1 MEISRVPET
10 EADFSSTKTGKVEL
24 TPQQIK
30 EQQALFEHQQ
40 QMMLK
45 ERKRRVKVLK
55 EDVEWMETNY
65 KYMQLRMALPEL
77 EFKYNQFLQ
86 KEEELIKQQQSVK
99 ENMDNKEEPVKEA
112 EVTNGT
118 NVEEGKS

>member
-1 MEISRVPET
+1 MEISKAPEA
-10 EADFSSTKTGKVEL
+10 EVETKKVEL

-45 ERKRRVKVLK
+45 ERKRRVKILK

-86 KEEELIKQQQSVK
+86 KEEELFKQQQAVK
-99 ENMDNKEEPVKEA
+99 EDMGNEEGPVKETDSN
-112 EVTNGT
+112 VGT
-118 NVEEGKS
+118 GVDETKS

>member
-1 MEISRVPET
+1 MEISKAPEAEV
-10 EADFSSTKTGKVEL
+10 EAKQVEL

-45 ERKRRVKVLK
+45 ERKRRVKILK

-77 EFKYNQFLQ
+77 ESKYNQFLQ
-86 KEEELIKQQQSVK
+86 REEGLFKQQQAVK
-99 ENMDNKEEPVKEA
+99 ESMDNGEGPAKETISDVGTGVDEVK
-112 EVTNGT
+112 
-118 NVEEGKS
+118 S

>member
-1 MEISRVPET
+1 MEISRVSEAEVET
-10 EADFSSTKTGKVEL
+10 KKVEL

-77 EFKYNQFLQ
+77 ESKYNQFLQ
-86 KEEELIKQQQSVK
+86 REEELFKQQQAVK
-99 ENMDNKEEPVKEA
+99 ESMDNKEEPVKEA
-112 EVTNGT
+112 EFKDGPVI
-118 NVEEGKS
+118 EEGKS